1 MGRKELLGF
10 TNGRFPGV
18 ESGYDIYRQS
28 AQIPEVFQGRN
39 VLRYELRFTSRL
51 KRQFGSEIKALD
63 LYNENFYIE
72 IVNRWQNAYFEIRK
86 LNRFKMDSIKIEN
99 VKGLLNQLALIGL
112 EAVGGE
118 QAVLEML
125 ENERESGTLDRFQ
138 FKRFKDKLSTLT
150 TNEKYFEPNDC
161 ILELDRKVSQAAKYY
176 R

>member
-51 KRQFGSEIKALD
+51 KQQFGSEIKALD

-72 IVNRWQNAYFEIRK
+72 IVNRWQKAYFEIRK

-112 EAVGGE
+112 ETVGGE
-118 QAVLEML
+118 QAVIEML

-138 FKRFKDKLSTLT
+138 FKRFKDKVTALT
-150 TNEKYFEPNDC
+150 SNDKYIEPNDC
-161 ILELDRKVSQAAKYY
+161 TLELDRKVKQAAKYY

>member
-51 KRQFGSEIKALD
+51 KQQFGSEIKALD

-112 EAVGGE
+112 ETVGGE
-118 QAVLEML
+118 QAVIEML

-138 FKRFKDKLSTLT
+138 FKRFKDKLSALT
-150 TNEKYFEPNDC
+150 TK
-161 ILELDRKVSQAAKYY
+161 
-176 R
+176 